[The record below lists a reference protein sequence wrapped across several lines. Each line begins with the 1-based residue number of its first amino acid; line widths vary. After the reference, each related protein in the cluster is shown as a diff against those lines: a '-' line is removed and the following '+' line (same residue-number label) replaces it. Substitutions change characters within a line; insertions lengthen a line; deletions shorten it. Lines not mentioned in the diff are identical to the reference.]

1 MTFKHFILINNI
13 SIISLN
19 ETWLN
24 SSVTDGEINIEG
36 YSLFRLDRDD
46 GYGGV

>member
-1 MTFKHFILINNI
+1 M
-13 SIISLN
+13 SLN

-46 GYGGV
+46 GYGGVLLYIKDIFFTCSS